1 MNHFF
6 ILGTIFFTVYGQLI
20 LKWRIGRYGELPESL
35 SDRIQFLFRLLLDGY
50 ILSGF
55 IAAFIASLFW
65 MAAMTKFQLSY
76 AYPFMS
82 LAFVLVMFLSAFFF
96 NEPVTLAKTLGLT
109 LIVAGIIIGSQ
120 GVTSDKTDTPS
131 SSLSAKD

>member
-1 MNHFF
+1 
-6 ILGTIFFTVYGQLI
+6 
-20 LKWRIGRYGELPESL
+20 
-35 SDRIQFLFRLLLDGY
+35 
-50 ILSGF
+50 
-55 IAAFIASLFW
+55 
-65 MAAMTKFQLSY
+65 MTKFPLSY

-96 NEPVTLAKTLGLT
+96 NEPVTLAKTLGLA
-109 LIVAGIIIGSQ
+109 LIVTGIIIGSQ

>member
-20 LKWRIGRYGELPESL
+20 LKWRIGRYGDLPDSL

-65 MAAMTKFQLSY
+65 MAAMTKFPLSY

-96 NEPVTLAKTLGLT
+96 NEPVTLAKTLGLA
-109 LIVAGIIIGSQ
+109 LIVTGIIIGSQ

>member
-1 MNHFF
+1 
-6 ILGTIFFTVYGQLI
+6 
-20 LKWRIGRYGELPESL
+20 
-35 SDRIQFLFRLLLDGY
+35 
-50 ILSGF
+50 
-55 IAAFIASLFW
+55 
-65 MAAMTKFQLSY
+65 MTKFQLSY

-96 NEPVTLAKTLGLT
+96 NEPVTLAKTLGLA

>member
-1 MNHFF
+1 
-6 ILGTIFFTVYGQLI
+6 
-20 LKWRIGRYGELPESL
+20 
-35 SDRIQFLFRLLLDGY
+35 
-50 ILSGF
+50 
-55 IAAFIASLFW
+55 
-65 MAAMTKFQLSY
+65 MTKFQLSY

>member
-6 ILGTIFFTVYGQLI
+6 ILGTIIFTVYGQLI
-20 LKWRIGRYGELPESL
+20 LKWRIGRYGDLPDSL